1 MPLIFA
7 KQQNKI
13 KHGYASLLTAYTQP
27 QANARQNG
35 KVLIPTA
42 RKGCS
47 QREGHGYSSSFL
59 FELIWKTKPNHTMHL
74 YSEKSKLIFIAEK
87 LNILLN

>member
-35 KVLIPTA
+35 KVFIPFSEGGTWLLIFIPFWTDL
-42 RKGCS
+42 
-47 QREGHGYSSSFL
+47 E
-59 FELIWKTKPNHTMHL
+59 TKPNHTMHL